1 MLFYLSPKGARKK
14 CPIATAMS
22 ANSYGVVVMVIQV
35 FYVPPK
41 ACFKGG
47 GGGGKG
53 KAETSANFTSFLMGL
68 L

>member
-47 GGGGKG
+47 GRGQGI
-53 KAETSANFTSFLMGL
+53 AETSANYTSFFMSL